1 MNSKSNFNKE
11 MLKDARIYRG
21 MSIKDLAEKTNISR
35 QTISQYENGDIL
47 QPNLE
52 NLFKISGVLNFS
64 INYFFNTK
72 KDLNNYNT
80 YFRALLS
87 SNKKQRQIQELKVE
101 KTFLVYRYL
110 KQFLDFPKLE
120 IIQKEP
126 KNENDIEKIAL
137 ELRNYWGLGLE
148 PIKNMINLLEKKGI
162 IITSFNTNNS
172 DIDAFSKK
180 FKIDNEEYYC
190 MVLGNDKK
198 SAVRRQFCAAHELG
212 HIIMHDWNEN
222 LEDIS
227 NEEFRKREKEANYFA
242 AAFLMPKETFLK
254 DLIYEKN
261 LNFYVELKKKWRVS
275 ISAMIMRAYNLKVLN
290 ENQYQ
295 YLIKKISYN
304 GWRNE
309 EPLDDIIQKEEPK
322 LFKRSIDLLVDNSI
336 ISKSEIVNNLREET
350 GLDREEIENL
360 ISVPD
365 DTLLEIKVKKPE
377 NDNIVILPKRK
388 TSNS

>member
-1 MNSKSNFNKE
+1 MDRKSNFNKE

-21 MSIKDLAEKTNISR
+21 MSIKELADKTDISR
-35 QTISQYENGDIL
+35 QTISQYENGEVS

-52 NLFKISGVLNFS
+52 NLFKISNELKFS
-64 INYFFNTK
+64 INYFFKNK
-72 KDLNNYNT
+72 KELNSYNT

-87 SNKKQRQIQELKVE
+87 SNKKQRQMQELKVE
-101 KTFLVYRYL
+101 KTFLIYKYL
-110 KQFLDFPKLE
+110 KQYLDFPKLQ
-120 IIQKEP
+120 IIQRSP
-126 KNENDIEKIAL
+126 KNEEDIEKIAL
-137 ELRNYWGLGLE
+137 ELREYWDLGLE
-148 PIKNMINLLEKKGI
+148 PIRNLINILEKKGI
-162 IITSFNTNNS
+162 IITSFNTNAS

-190 MVLGNDKK
+190 MVLGNDKR

-212 HIIMHDWNEN
+212 HIIMHDWNED
-222 LEDIS
+222 LEEIS

-261 LNFYVELKKKWRVS
+261 LNYYVELKKKWKVS

-309 EPLDDIIQKEEPK
+309 EPLDDIIQKEESK
-322 LFKRSIDLLVDNSI
+322 LFKKSIDILVDNSVI
-336 ISKSEIVNNLREET
+336 KKTEILNALIEET
-350 GLDREEIENL
+350 GLQREEIENI

-365 DTLLEIKVKKPE
+365 NTLLEIKE
-377 NDNIVILPKRK
+377 NEKDNIVRLPKK
-388 TSNS
+388 